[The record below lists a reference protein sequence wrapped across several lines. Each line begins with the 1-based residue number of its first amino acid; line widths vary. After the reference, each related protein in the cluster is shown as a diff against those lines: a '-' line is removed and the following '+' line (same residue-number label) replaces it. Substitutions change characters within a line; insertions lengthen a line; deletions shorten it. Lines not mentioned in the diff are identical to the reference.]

1 MKKIIFLIVI
11 LFTFS
16 GLQYSC
22 SDFLEEMPTDRYVV
36 DNFYSGQTDAE
47 AAVTS
52 VYQQLYSIY
61 GRLMFLVSDL
71 PSDDHKNGLGMPNQ
85 FLQNLE
91 YLRHTTENTF
101 IRQMWQHNYSG
112 IARANTAI
120 ANIPRITMDENSKT
134 WLISEARFLRGL
146 FYFNLVRF
154 FGDVPL
160 ITNLE
165 TIEDAYTPRT
175 PKAEVYQQIID
186 DLTFAGN
193 NLPVTWPSSGVGRV
207 SRGAAK
213 ILLGKVYLTMHEFQN
228 SVSILG
234 EVISNESTYGY
245 GLQDDYKANWVPET
259 KYGNENV
266 FSVVYTGPPGAGN
279 GAMQLQGPKYSIP
292 NSFEPLGLANSNEAD
307 IPTMDLYTQFS
318 DEDQRKAATFRT
330 EFISLIDGSVHV
342 SSIPIFV
349 KYWQENLRIP
359 TLSAVD
365 IFVLRYSDA
374 LLMYAEALN
383 ETGQT
388 GNAHIHL
395 NRVRERAFNS
405 SDFNYSGLSQQDFR
419 EAVWQE
425 RRLEFAIEGHR
436 WLDLV
441 RTGRFVQR
449 MIDHSILEAQ
459 LAETNKVELGQNVG
473 EHMILMPIPQ
483 REIDINSALVQ
494 NPGW

>member
-186 DLTFAGN
+186 DLTFAGS
-193 NLPVTWPSSGVGRV
+193 NLPVTWPSSGEGRV

-213 ILLGKVYLTMHEFQN
+213 ILLGKVYLTMHDFQN

-259 KYGNENV
+259 KYGIENV

-279 GAMQLQGPKYSIP
+279 GAPQLQGPKYSIP
-292 NSFEPLGLANSNEAD
+292 NSFEPLGLANANEAD

-342 SSIPIFV
+342 SSIPLFV
-349 KYWQENLRIP
+349 KYWQENLPR
-359 TLSAVD
+359 LNQSAVD

-388 GNAHIHL
+388 GNGHIHL

-449 MIDHSILEAQ
+449 MKDHSILEAQ
-459 LAETNKVELGQNVG
+459 LAEINKVELGQNVG
-473 EHMILMPIPQ
+473 DHMVLMPIPQ
-483 REIDINSALVQ
+483 REIDLNSALVQ